1 MKKLTELDRIKKN
14 VKRSV
19 YEELIIAIRTKIGR
33 RTWDDCLESAM
44 IREADDEALAV
55 PDGLKLEIMRRVT
68 ERNNL
73 NKLNQSYQ
81 AETAMYAMRVFE
93 ELIWNDFRHLCLDYY
108 DINTR
113 YDIYEFMYRQV
124 EEFKK
129 YEPRNVELT
138 RKNDRFA
145 KEMSEKLI
153 RITKLEFS
161 HDLLMDSARF
171 DPLNLYIK
179 SLAEDEFPL
188 PGKLEED
195 WGNPEW
201 REKYAN

>member
-33 RTWDDCLESAM
+33 HTWDDCLESAM

-93 ELIWNDFRHLCLDYY
+93 ELIWNDFRRLCLDYY

-124 EEFKK
+124 ELFKAHK
-129 YEPRNVELT
+129 SHKVLLARLHDRHAKALRDELIET
-138 RKNDRFA
+138 TKLKFKND
-145 KEMSEKLI
+145 
-153 RITKLEFS
+153 
-161 HDLLMDSARF
+161 LLLDSARY
-171 DPLNLYIK
+171 DALETYIEG
-179 SLAEDEFPL
+179 LAEAEFPL
-188 PGKLEED
+188 PERYTED
-195 WGNPEW
+195 LTNPE
-201 REKYAN
+201 

>member
-33 RTWDDCLESAM
+33 HTWDDCLESAM

-73 NKLNQSYQ
+73 DKLNQSYQ

-93 ELIWNDFRHLCLDYY
+93 ELIWNDFRRLCLDYY

-124 EEFKK
+124 ELFKAHK
-129 YEPRNVELT
+129 SHKVLLCN
-138 RKNDRFA
+138 
-145 KEMSEKLI
+145 KLYTFHQK
-153 RITKLEFS
+153 TKFLS
-161 HDLLMDSARF
+161 
-171 DPLNLYIK
+171 
-179 SLAEDEFPL
+179 
-188 PGKLEED
+188 
-195 WGNPEW
+195 
-201 REKYAN
+201 